1 MSSAAQEEFDRLE
14 SNNRHTV
21 RSHPEDRH
29 DSDNESHH
37 SDDHAQDRYDLSDAD
52 SDYAD
57 RQPDK
62 MVSRTSTVTV
72 PSTVF
77 EANTGP
83 KGVIAD
89 AQSFERARKKS
100 FRRTLLSVAGLD
112 SYAKP
117 LGHKEEER
125 RLQKGSPPS
134 ENEED
139 EFMRRWRQS
148 RLEELQ
154 QRSQRRHSP
163 SKRVWGTVDQVDAE
177 GYLNAIERV
186 SSDTVVVVCI
196 YDLEVRFSL
205 PSKKPAPGRVL
216 TCFMPQSSL
225 SAQVED
231 ALSIIAR
238 KQPTTRFI
246 KLDHDIAEMNHID
259 APALLVY
266 KGGDVIATIVDI
278 PRQISRGREVNATS
292 IENLLKQ
299 YVSSNY
305 SPEDR
310 SDGSPYRNRIL

>member
-1 MSSAAQEEFDRLE
+1 MSSAAQEEFDRLV
-14 SNNRHTV
+14 SNNRHTA
-21 RSHPEDRH
+21 RGHPEDRH
-29 DSDNESHH
+29 DSDNESLHA
-37 SDDHAQDRYDLSDAD
+37 DDHAQDRYDLSDAD

-62 MVSRTSTVTV
+62 MVSHTSTITV

-112 SYAKP
+112 SYAKTF
-117 LGHKEEER
+117 GHKEEER
-125 RLQKGSPPS
+125 RSQKGSPPS

-139 EFMRRWRQS
+139 EFMRRWRES

-196 YDLEVRFSL
+196 YDLEVGFHCRPKARTRTGSD
-205 PSKKPAPGRVL
+205 VL
-216 TCFMPQSSL
+216 HAQSSL
-225 SAQVED
+225 SVQVED

-259 APALLVY
+259 APALLAY

-305 SPEDR
+305 SHEDI